1 MGLTT
6 NFQFIHKLPKIN
18 TTVSNYLNICLIVYI
33 CIVSRYVP
41 EKIINIINT
50 PISRLLVI
58 IGIIWVAQSS
68 IITALLLSVSL
79 VITINLKNMVRLAEL
94 AGIQTEHFADLTA
107 DVASDTSSNAS
118 TVSDSDSDS
127 NSSNRSDSDSVSL
140 VSDSDSNS
148 NSTTDTNSTRDSDD
162 SSVGDTDSVESFT
175 VNSVSQD
182 DFTKLHNAI
191 HQFDQ
196 FLTEK

>member
-18 TTVSNYLNICLIVYI
+18 PMVSKYLNICLIVYI
-33 CIVSRYVP
+33 CIVSRFVP
-41 EKIINIINT
+41 EKIINIINS
-50 PISRLLVI
+50 PVSRLLVI
-58 IGIIWVAQSS
+58 LVIIWMAPSS

-107 DVASDTSSNAS
+107 DVASDTSSSAS
-118 TVSDSDSDS
+118 TVSYSDSDRS
-127 NSSNRSDSDSVSL
+127 ILSDSASVSL

-148 NSTTDTNSTRDSDD
+148 NGTNDTNSTRDD

-175 VNSVSQD
+175 VNAVSQD
-182 DFTKLHNAI
+182 DFTKLHHAI